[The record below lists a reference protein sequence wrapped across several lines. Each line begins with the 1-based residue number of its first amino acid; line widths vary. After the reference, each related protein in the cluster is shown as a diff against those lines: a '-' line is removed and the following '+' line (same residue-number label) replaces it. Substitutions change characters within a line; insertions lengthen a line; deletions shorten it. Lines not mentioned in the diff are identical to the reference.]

1 MLYKNRTKYRQI
13 KTKYVQKPNH
23 CPSVYLVDILILN
36 DLKGDMVKDTGV
48 PKTVVRKTLIMLL
61 MNSVNDMYFHLIQ
74 PVTDF

>member
-1 MLYKNRTKYRQI
+1 M
-13 KTKYVQKPNH
+13 QKPNH

>member
-1 MLYKNRTKYRQI
+1 M
-13 KTKYVQKPNH
+13 
-23 CPSVYLVDILILN
+23 YLVDILILN